1 MLMVATAT
9 QMGTV
14 TGVLLRAKSGD
25 PSAFDELMRSHQRQV
40 VAVAMR
46 MTGNLDD
53 AQDIA
58 QEVFVRLY
66 RNLRSLPDEDAV
78 GRWLYRVTV
87 NACTDASRRKRPE
100 RVLPLAD
107 MTLVSAEA
115 DPEAALS
122 REEQKQQLDKA
133 LAQLGDRE
141 RAALVLRDLEGLST
155 AEAADALG
163 TAEATVRVQICK
175 ARLKLRELLRGVR

>member
-1 MLMVATAT
+1 MLTVAVAA

-14 TGVLLRAKSGD
+14 TGVLPRAKNGD
-25 PSAFDELMRSHQRQV
+25 SAAFDELMRSHQRQV
-40 VAVAMR
+40 LAVAMR

-58 QEVFVRLY
+58 QDVFVRLY

-100 RVLPLAD
+100 RVLPLIE
-107 MTLVSAEA
+107 LPSSEA
-115 DPEAALS
+115 DPEAAMRS
-122 REEQKQQLDKA
+122 AEQKEKLQEA
-133 LAQLGDRE
+133 LTQLGERE
-141 RAALVLRDLEGLST
+141 RAALVLRDMEGLST
-155 AEAADALG
+155 AEVAGVLG
-163 TAEATVRVQICK
+163 VAEATVRVQISK
-175 ARLKLRELLRGVR
+175 ARLKLRDLLRGAR